1 MTLVWKNGERSASFD
16 RGKWTG
22 TQNYTVYDDTNGAIN
37 IYDLASVAPPT
48 PGFGGGADPIIN
60 TYLRNVGSSYTPAP
74 DGRNR
79 VWNVV
84 FTFES
89 IMGDGSAISATDV
102 LTETEV
108 GFTSFECNIN
118 SEILDIWWSN
128 PTLPNSPALRSDP
141 GLNLLTGGDGPVY
154 AGKDPISFVSSVMS
168 ISVRNVRNGR
178 PDYLTLASIV
188 GKRNNGAF
196 TFGNNALATQNL
208 ICPQGSLLFV
218 GATTSRIGPNQYEV
232 NFQFS
237 FDPNLYFL
245 RQVPL
250 MDTEGVKIELKDTT
264 VAFSDANPYGAKKV
278 YYKQPFPAEGD
289 FSTLGLVTT

>member
-1 MTLVWKNGERSASFD
+1 MALVWQNGTRSATFD
-16 RGKWTG
+16 RGKWQG
-22 TQNYTVYDDTNGAIN
+22 TQNYIVYDDTGASIN
-37 IYDLASVAPPT
+37 VYDLASTGPPT
-48 PGFGGGADPIIN
+48 LGFGGGQDPTLD
-60 TYLRNVGSSYTPAP
+60 TYLRSVGSTYTPAP

-79 VWNVV
+79 IWNVTY
-84 FTFES
+84 TFES
-89 IMGDGSAISATDV
+89 IMGDGTTVATSDV

-108 GFTSFECNIN
+108 NFTSFECNIT

-128 PTLPNSPALRSDP
+128 PTLPSTAALRSDP
-141 GLNLLTGGDGPVY
+141 GLNLLTGGNGPVY

-188 GKRNNGAF
+188 GTRNNASF
-196 TFGNNALATQNL
+196 TFGANATAAQNL
-208 ICPQGSLLFV
+208 ICPEGSLLFV

-264 VAFSDANPYGAKKV
+264 LVFSDSNPYGAKKV
-278 YYKQPFPAEGD
+278 YYKQPFPSV
-289 FSTLGLVTT
+289 STFGSLGLVTT

>member
-1 MTLVWKNGERSASFD
+1 MALVWQAGERSASFD

-22 TQNYTVYDDTNGAIN
+22 TQNYTVYDDTKIGVS
-37 IYDLASVAPPT
+37 IYDLASTAPPS
-48 PGFGGGADPIIN
+48 PGFGGGADPTIDS
-60 TYLRNVGSSYTPAP
+60 YLRNVGSSYTPAP

-84 FTFES
+84 YTFES
-89 IMGDGSAISATDV
+89 IMGDGTAISSTDV

-118 SEILDIWWSN
+118 SEILDIWYSN
-128 PTLPNSPALRSDP
+128 PTLPATDALRSDP
-141 GLNLLTGGDGPVY
+141 GLTPLTGGTPVY

-178 PDYLTLASIV
+178 PDYLTLAGIV
-188 GKRNNGAF
+188 GKRNSAVF
-196 TFGNNALATQNL
+196 TFGANAVAAQNL
-208 ICPQGSLLFV
+208 VCPIGSLLFV

-232 NFQFS
+232 NYQFS

-250 MDTEGVKIELKDTT
+250 MDTEGVKIVLKTPGS
-264 VAFSDANPYGAKKV
+264 AFSDSNPYYADKV
-278 YYKQPFPAEGD
+278 YYKQPFPSVTA
-289 FSTLGLVTT
+289 FSALGLVTT

>member
-1 MTLVWKNGERSASFD
+1 MALVWQNGERSASFD

-22 TQNYTVYDDTNGAIN
+22 TQNYTVYDDGNLAVS
-37 IYDLASVAPPT
+37 IYDLASTAPPT
-48 PGFGGGADPIIN
+48 PEFGGGADPTIA

-84 FTFES
+84 YTFES
-89 IMGDGSAISATDV
+89 IMGDGSAISSTDV

-118 SEILDIWWSN
+118 SEILDIWYSN
-128 PTLPNSPALRSDP
+128 PTLPNTDALRSDP
-141 GLNLLTGGDGPVY
+141 GLTPLSGGTPVY
-154 AGKDPISFVSSVMS
+154 AGKDPISFIASVMS
-168 ISVRNVRNGR
+168 ISVRNVINGR
-178 PDYLTLASIV
+178 PNYLLLAGKV
-188 GKRNNGAF
+188 GKRNQAAF
-196 TFGNNALATQNL
+196 TFGANAVAAQNL
-208 ICPQGSLLFV
+208 ICPIGSLLFV

-232 NFQFS
+232 NYQFS

-250 MDTEGVKIELKDTT
+250 MDTEGVKVVLKTPAN
-264 VAFSDANPYGAKKV
+264 AFSDANPYYADKV
-278 YYKQPFPAEGD
+278 YYKQPFPLVSD
-289 FSTLGLVTT
+289 FSTIGLVTT

>member
-1 MTLVWKNGERSASFD
+1 MALVWQNGERSASFD

-22 TQNYTVYDDTNGAIN
+22 IQNYTVYDDGNLAVS

-48 PGFGGGADPIIN
+48 PGFGGGADPTIA

-84 FTFES
+84 YTFES
-89 IMGDGSAISATDV
+89 IMGDGSAISSTDV

-118 SEILDIWWSN
+118 SEILDIWYSK
-128 PTLPNSPALRSDP
+128 PTLPNTPLLRSDP
-141 GLNLLTGGDGPVY
+141 GLTPLTGGTPVY

-178 PDYLTLASIV
+178 PDYLTLAGIV
-188 GKRNNGAF
+188 GKRNNAAF
-196 TFGNNALATQNL
+196 TFGANAVAAQNL
-208 ICPQGSLLFV
+208 ICPEGSLLFV

-232 NFQFS
+232 NYQFS

-250 MDTEGVKIELKDTT
+250 MDTEGVKIVLKTPGS
-264 VAFSDANPYGAKKV
+264 AFSDSNPYYADKV
-278 YYKQPFPAEGD
+278 YYKQPFPDEGD

>member
-1 MTLVWKNGERSASFD
+1 MALVWQNGERSASFD

-22 TQNYTVYDDTNGAIN
+22 TQNYTVYDDGNLAVS
-37 IYDLASVAPPT
+37 IYDLASTAPPT
-48 PGFGGGADPIIN
+48 PGFGGGADPTIA

-84 FTFES
+84 YTFES
-89 IMGDGSAISATDV
+89 IMGDGSAISSTDV

-118 SEILDIWWSN
+118 SEILDIWYSK
-128 PTLPNSPALRSDP
+128 PTLPNTPALRSDP
-141 GLNLLTGGDGPVY
+141 GLTPLTGGTPVY

-178 PDYLTLASIV
+178 PDYLTLAGIV
-188 GKRNNGAF
+188 GKRNNAAF
-196 TFGNNALATQNL
+196 TFGASTLAAQNL
-208 ICPQGSLLFV
+208 ICPEGSLLFV

-232 NFQFS
+232 NYQFS

-250 MDTEGVKIELKDTT
+250 MDTEGVKIVLKTPGS
-264 VAFSDANPYGAKKV
+264 AFSDSNPYYADKV
-278 YYKQPFPAEGD
+278 YYKQPFPSVDD
-289 FSTLGLVTT
+289 FSNLGLVTT